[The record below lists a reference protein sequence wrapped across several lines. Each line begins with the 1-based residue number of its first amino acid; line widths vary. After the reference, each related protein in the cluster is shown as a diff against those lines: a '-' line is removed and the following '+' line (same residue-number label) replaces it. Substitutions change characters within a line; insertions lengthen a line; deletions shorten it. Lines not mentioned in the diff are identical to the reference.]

1 MILNKSS
8 IIKFNLLAMALFIS
22 FALVLMTGCNG
33 GGGDGEDT
41 PAAVTTLSG
50 TAAAGAPII
59 GTVTIKD
66 SSSPAQTKT
75 VTIEADGNYTVDV
88 SDLAAPYMVRAD
100 GYVGGNEYHLY
111 SAGTAADV
119 GGTINI
125 TPLTDLIV
133 ANIAGSVTQD
143 YFENGDFSGLTAEE
157 LTAQAEALKA
167 KLLPVLQELGVS
179 DSIDLLRAS
188 FNTDHTGMDAALD
201 ILRVSTDP
209 ETQVATITNIIT
221 QEQMTSNLNTGTY
234 SGELVDT
241 TGVAAGVTDIQAI
254 TAGFKRFSALFATS
268 IPNENNATLRGLFDS
283 ATFMDD
289 GENLDAFL
297 SQITTDPNMVG
308 ISFENIAIQS
318 IDPTEGTAVITFDVI
333 QNGIIAQDGPMLFHM
348 IRKSGAWYMQGDQ
361 RIANVNIEPRAHYDY
376 GMNSNF
382 DGNNLPLIQTG
393 LNINIEDHGGKG
405 ITSAVVSGAG
415 LTAPVT
421 LVSQISN
428 EWFTIEGNMNGNMY
442 FMTDSQI
449 GAIADT
455 GEVYTIDLYIGS
467 TKAAT
472 YTETLKKRPY
482 LNSELSA
489 ASFPTITGPTMGGM
503 QSFTGGEVTVT
514 WTLPAGLTN
523 DWLEAS
529 IHDNTGNS
537 ARFETTPAPTATSE
551 SFTLDPITSTGQS
564 FMPTNGWVSITA
576 YDSFGRQLSVGS
588 Y

>member
-1 MILNKSS
+1 MILNKISV
-8 IIKFNLLAMALFIS
+8 IKFNLLAMALFIS

-33 GGGDGEDT
+33 GGGGGEDT
-41 PAAVTTLSG
+41 PAATTLSG
-50 TAAAGAPII
+50 TAAAGAPIV

-66 SSSPAQTKT
+66 SSNPAQTKT

-133 ANIAGSVTQD
+133 ANIAGSIARD

-188 FNTDHTGMDAALD
+188 FKTDHTGMDAALD

-209 ETQVATITNIIT
+209 ETQIATITNIIT

-241 TGVAAGVTDIQAI
+241 TGVAAGVTDIQKI
-254 TAGFKRFSALFATS
+254 SAGFETFTNLFATGL
-268 IPNENNATLRGLFDS
+268 PNENNATLLGLFDS
-283 ATFMDD
+283 ATFMDE
-289 GENLDAFL
+289 GQNLASFL
-297 SQITTDPNMVG
+297 SEITTDPSMIG
-308 ISFENIAIQS
+308 ISFSNVAIQS

-333 QNGIIAQDGPMLFHM
+333 QNDIIAHDGPMLFHM
-348 IRKSGAWYMQGDQ
+348 IKKSDAWYMQGNQ
-361 RIANVNIEPRAHYDY
+361 RIADVHIESWAQYNPDNTSATI
-376 GMNSNF
+376 M
-382 DGNNLPLIQTG
+382 TG
-393 LNINIEDHGGKG
+393 LHISIEDRGGLG
-405 ITSAVVSGAG
+405 ITSAVVTGAG
-415 LTAPVT
+415 LPAGGLTM
-421 LVSQISN
+421 LSQINYES
-428 EWFTIEGNMNGNMY
+428 FTIQGDIYGGDNVYEMND
-442 FMTDSQI
+442 TEI

-455 GEVYTIDLYIGS
+455 GEVYTVDLYIGS

-472 YTETLKKRPY
+472 YTEILKKRPY
-482 LNSELSA
+482 LNSALSA
-489 ASFPTITGPTMGGM
+489 ASFPTITGPTKADM

-514 WTLPAGLTN
+514 WTLPVGLTN
-523 DWLEAS
+523 GWLYAEIYDSA
-529 IHDNTGNS
+529 GNS
-537 ARFETTPAPTATSE
+537 ARYETDPAPNATSE
-551 SFTLDPITSTGQS
+551 TFTLNPVTSTGQN
-564 FMPTNGWVSITA
+564 FTVTGGGLWLTA
-576 YDSFGRQLSVGS
+576 DDSYGRLLQVKFLTETTF
-588 Y
+588 